1 MPPATAERPYHHG
14 HLRAALLRAA
24 EETLREQGANQV
36 TLRSLA
42 RKSGVSHGAPRH
54 HFPDRQSLLDALAAV
69 GYDRLADQLTAAI
82 EQGGEDFG
90 AQFRAAGTAFTR
102 FAIDN
107 ASLMDLMLTARSG
120 GDPSAKAP
128 ERPYLIVGALV
139 VRGQQAGR
147 LRAGDPD
154 RLRLLI
160 IAAFQGIAML
170 VTSLGLPAGQ
180 VDALVGDA
188 VRLFTD

>member
-1 MPPATAERPYHHG
+1 M
-14 HLRAALLRAA
+14 
-24 EETLREQGANQV
+24 
-36 TLRSLA
+36 SC
-42 RKSGVSHGAPRH
+42 GAPRMW
-54 HFPDRQSLLDALAAV
+54 PMLAGPVKLPPAMSPTAAYSTGSAPWLALWAV
-69 GYDRLADQLTAAI
+69 RRTKDLVSAPLSQLTAAI

-139 VRGQQAGR
+139 ARGQQAGR

>member
-1 MPPATAERPYHHG
+1 MPPSTAERPYHHG

-24 EETLREQGANQV
+24 EETLREEGADQV

-42 RKSGVSHGAPRH
+42 RKAGVSHGAPRH
-54 HFPDRQSLLDALAAV
+54 HFPDRQALLDALAAA
-69 GYDRLADQLTAAI
+69 GYDRLAQELTAAI
-82 EQGGEDFG
+82 EQAGGDFG

-102 FAIDN
+102 FAIGN
-107 ASLMDLMLTARSG
+107 AALMDLMRTARSG
-120 GDPSAKAP
+120 DDPAAKAP
-128 ERPYLIVGALV
+128 ERPYLILGDLIA
-139 VRGQQAGR
+139 RGQEAGR

-170 VTSLGLPAGQ
+170 VTSLGLPAEQ
-180 VDALVGDA
+180 VDALVDDA
-188 VRLFTD
+188 VRLFMR